1 MWQILKNQHCRYQ
14 QLKFILINL
23 INIAE
28 GSGEHGKSMEGDNAA
43 GLDDTINH
51 NDNDMI
57 YDHNMEGYNT
67 SNADIENHDQGTRV
81 KGNKVVTS
89 PITSSTKS
97 PPPPNQ
103 PMRNTPWWI
112 NDKVVR
118 CSTSPT
124 SQYCL
129 CRVARTAGK
138 DFGHLEIIM
147 WGMSKKRNVPLMC
160 LIPRYL
166 C

>member
-1 MWQILKNQHCRYQ
+1 MENPWKGITPLDWMT
-14 QLKFILINL
+14 QLIIM
-23 INIAE
+23 I
-28 GSGEHGKSMEGDNAA
+28 
-43 GLDDTINH
+43 TIYT
-51 NDNDMI
+51 I
-57 YDHNMEGYNT
+57 YDHNMEGYKT
-67 SNADIENHDQGTRV
+67 TNADIENHDQGTRV

-97 PPPPNQ
+97 PPPPNH

-129 CRVARTAGK
+129 CRVARAAGK